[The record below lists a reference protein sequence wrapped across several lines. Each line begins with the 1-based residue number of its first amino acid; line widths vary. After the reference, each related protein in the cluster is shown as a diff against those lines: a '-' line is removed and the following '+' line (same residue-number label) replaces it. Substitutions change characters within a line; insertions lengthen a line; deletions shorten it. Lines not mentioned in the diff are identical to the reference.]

1 MYNTVQKILLVEDDL
16 VLGETVSE
24 LIKYNGYKVTWK
36 KNGLEALDALRT
48 FIPDVII
55 CDLMMPVMDG
65 ETFLKK
71 VRNQRR
77 YDNIP
82 FVMITAN
89 INTDVKFKQLEN
101 GVNDFISKPF
111 AMKELLL
118 KIKNLLHFNSN
129 IAKKA
134 KETASYQISQ
144 GVKNKDFFSTL
155 DEILYKNIQKPLTV
169 GYLADRLFVSKST
182 LDKKIRKYKNQNISQ
197 YIKEFRI
204 EYAITLMENGEDN
217 IQQLAI
223 KSGFSSSS
231 YFSSSF
237 KSVKG
242 ESPKQYFNS
251 HLK

>member
-118 KIKNLLHFNSN
+118 KIRNLLHFNSN

-169 GYLADRLFVSKST
+169 GYLADR
-182 LDKKIRKYKNQNISQ
+182 
-197 YIKEFRI
+197 
-204 EYAITLMENGEDN
+204 
-217 IQQLAI
+217 
-223 KSGFSSSS
+223 
-231 YFSSSF
+231 
-237 KSVKG
+237 
-242 ESPKQYFNS
+242 
-251 HLK
+251 